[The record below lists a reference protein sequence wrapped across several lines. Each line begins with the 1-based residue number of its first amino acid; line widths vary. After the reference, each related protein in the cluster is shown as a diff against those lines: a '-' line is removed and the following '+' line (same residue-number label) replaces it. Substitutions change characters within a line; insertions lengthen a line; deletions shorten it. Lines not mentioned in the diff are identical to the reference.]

1 MKLDFSELKESV
13 MVEEGVNTFIIKGA
27 KVAKSQNGTNM
38 LVLDM
43 TETEAGGFIRD
54 NVCLE
59 GPGAFRAQQLIKALG
74 LSEDDFVAMEAADLI
89 GMNVSAEVVHEEY
102 EGTERARI
110 KKYVA

>member
-13 MVEEGVNTFIIKGA
+13 LVAEGVNEFTIKGA
-27 KVAKSQNGTNM
+27 KVATSQNGTTM

-43 TETEAGGFIRD
+43 TEEQGGFIRD
-54 NVCLE
+54 NICLE

-74 LSEDDFVAMEAADLI
+74 LTEEDFEGMEASDLI
-89 GMNVSAEVVHEEY
+89 GMTVSAEVVHEEY
-102 EGTERARI
+102 EGTERAKV